1 MGITGYYLAIQYIDL
16 SKAAVLYWTN
26 PMMTAVI
33 AYFWLHEAVS
43 CVDWIAIGCSFTG
56 IIFIQNPL
64 AMNFV
69 EKIMSK
75 EARVIETLGSLAAL
89 GGAVFISISMI

>member
-1 MGITGYYLAIQYIDL
+1 
-16 SKAAVLYWTN
+16 
-26 PMMTAVI
+26 
-33 AYFWLHEAVS
+33 
-43 CVDWIAIGCSFTG
+43 
-56 IIFIQNPL
+56 
-64 AMNFV
+64 MNFV